1 MLIGTAIGLAAA
13 ALLLLLGVRFGRPFG
28 VRGLL
33 FGAAAMLALA
43 VLFRLR
49 R

>member
-1 MLIGTAIGLAAA
+1 M
-13 ALLLLLGVRFGRPFG
+13 LLGVRFGRPFG

-33 FGAAAMLALA
+33 FAAAGLLALA
-43 VLFRLR
+43 VLFRVR

>member
-1 MLIGTAIGLAAA
+1 MLM
-13 ALLLLLGVRFGRPFG
+13 LLGVRFGGAVG

-33 FGAAAMLALA
+33 VAAAGLLALA
-43 VLFRLR
+43 LLYKSR